1 MSITNVLSGMGN
13 SIIGNTKKALLII
26 PKNDEQIDTAQVA
39 YKTAT
44 VLETASALGTQGESS
59 ALKILSLAGYH
70 VLKVQYNP
78 STIAIQANA
87 MPVPVQYLQQNI
99 DNGIPNQN
107 FRPPSVV
114 MTVELV
120 FDAVNNKDAFMFEK
134 LRVSTG
140 DALAAGAA
148 IIKNLRGEGYSVQ
161 PQTNALVAC
170 LLRESTRN
178 VIFKW
183 SDLTFGGEVTEV
195 SARYTMFSVSGKPI
209 RSLVRLNITQQ
220 VNGKS
225 DTTYW
230 DKAFDKC
237 FGDKYVSKES
247 GGKSVGQNVGNLL
260 NIGF

>member
-1 MSITNVLSGMGN
+1 MANVLSGMGN
-13 SIIGNTKKALLII
+13 SITGNTKKALLII
-26 PKNDEQIDTAQVA
+26 QKDDEESDDTQI
-39 YKTAT
+39 AT
-44 VLETASALGTQGESS
+44 KTASALESAS
-59 ALKILSLAGYH
+59 LLGSQMEKLALKKLSLSGYH
-70 VLKVQYNP
+70 VLTVQYNP
-78 STIAIQANA
+78 STITIQANA
-87 MPVPVQYLQQNI
+87 MTVPVQYLQQNI

-114 MTVELV
+114 MTVDLV

-134 LRVSTG
+134 MRVSTG

-148 IIKNLRGEGYSVQ
+148 IVKNLKGEGYSVQ

-183 SDLTFGGEVTEV
+183 ADLTFGGEVTEV

-209 RSLVRLNITQQ
+209 RSQVKLNITQQ

-225 DTTYW
+225 NTSYW

-237 FGDKYVSKES
+237 FGDKYVEKES
-247 GGKSVGQNVGNLL
+247 GGKDIGQRMGNLL